1 VKVIR
6 ATERPLD
13 NGHGIDEDALQVLA
27 DELGGTRCGA
37 CFDPRRAGNHV
48 HLGEVG
54 LPAQGFPIEGVASLK
69 RLHTRSEANRPEV
82 EETL

>member
-1 VKVIR
+1 MEIAYQAPCSDLLDTRRV
-6 ATERPLD
+6 ER
-13 NGHGIDEDALQVLA
+13 V
-27 DELGGTRCGA
+27 ELRFGVSSAAASA

-54 LPAQGFPIEGVASLK
+54 LPAQRFPIEGVASLK